1 VKQLKLQTNRTFGPT
16 DAKIELFDVLSE
28 DHRFV
33 KNKS

>member
-28 DHRFV
+28 DRFV
-33 KNKS
+33 KIKLK